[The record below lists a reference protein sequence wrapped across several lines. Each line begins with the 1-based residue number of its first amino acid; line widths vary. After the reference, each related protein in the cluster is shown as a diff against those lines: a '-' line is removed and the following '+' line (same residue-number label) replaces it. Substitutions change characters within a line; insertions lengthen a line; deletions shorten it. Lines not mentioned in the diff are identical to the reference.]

1 VLKSAPEK
9 ALEKLAKRARAAGVD
24 RKQLNNFLM
33 AGYVPLPWSL
43 KFHGYARQA
52 DEKHG
57 PTKIGCGGARGP
69 GKTTATFAQV
79 ALDDCKR
86 FPGSKWLFVRKV
98 AKAANES
105 TQELRTKLLRH
116 TPHKYRENPGLI
128 EFPQWGG
135 SRIVIGHFNHE
146 KDIDNYLGLQY
157 DGIAIEEDT
166 QLSASKKR
174 DLQTC
179 KRTSRFDLRPRS
191 YHTTNPGGVDHQ
203 GFKGEFILPNR
214 SKAETYT
221 RFVPATVYD
230 NPFINSEYVQ
240 ELERLVGWKRRAWL
254 LGDWDIF
261 AGQYFSN
268 WQHEAIVMPPFEIPK
283 HWPIWCALDYGF
295 THPTAV
301 IFFTENDGT
310 VYVIGEHV
318 QEKWLPQTHAEA
330 IRAQALRLG
339 RDLRDIPPFVAGAD
353 AFAQKGDQDA
363 KTIAEQY
370 EMFGIE
376 LVPAKMDRI
385 NGWGEGLK
393 LIGDVE
399 RGIMPKLKIFDT
411 CPRLIATIPSLQ
423 HNPNRPEDV
432 LKWDVD
438 EDGQGG
444 DDAADAWRYG
454 LMARLVDQEDDA
466 ISGGTRNQLVVR

>member
-1 VLKSAPEK
+1 
-9 ALEKLAKRARAAGVD
+9 
-24 RKQLNNFLM
+24 M
-33 AGYVPLPWSL
+33 PLPWSL
-43 KFHGYARQA
+43 KFHGFARLA
-52 DEKHG
+52 DTPDG
-57 PTKIGCGGARGP
+57 PTRVACGGARGP
-69 GKTTATFAQV
+69 GKTTGTFAQV
-79 ALDDCKR
+79 ALDDCRR

-105 TQELRTKLLRH
+105 MQELRQKVLRY
-116 TPHKYRENPGLI
+116 TPHRFRENPGLI

-174 DLQTC
+174 DLQTT
-179 KRTSRFDLRPRS
+179 KRTSRSDLRPRS

-203 GFKGEFILPNR
+203 GFKAEFVLPFR
-214 SKAETYT
+214 QQVQTYT

-230 NPFINSEYVQ
+230 NPFINAEYKQ

-254 LGDWDIF
+254 LGDWDVF

-268 WQHEAIVMPPFEIPK
+268 WQHDAIVIQPFEIPA
-283 HWPIWCALDYGF
+283 HWPIWAALDYGF

-301 IFFTENDGT
+301 IFFTEFDGT
-310 VYVIGEHV
+310 IYVIGEHV
-318 QEKWLPQTHAEA
+318 QEKWLPQSHAETIA
-330 IRAQALRLG
+330 AQLARFHRTL
-339 RDLRDIPPFVAGAD
+339 DQIAPFVAGAD
-353 AFAQKGDQDA
+353 AFAQKGDAEA

-370 EMFGIE
+370 ALHGIA
-376 LVPAKMDRI
+376 LTSATMDRI
-385 NGWGEGLK
+385 GGWGEGLK
-393 LIGDVE
+393 LLGDPE
-399 RGIMPKLKIFDT
+399 RQIEPKMKIFDT
-411 CPRLIATIPSLQ
+411 CARLIATIPALQ

-438 EDGQGG
+438 DDGNGG

-454 LMARLVDQEDDA
+454 LMARLVDAYDDTPTT
-466 ISGGTRNQLVVR
+466 GGARTRLLVR

>member
-1 VLKSAPEK
+1 
-9 ALEKLAKRARAAGVD
+9 
-24 RKQLNNFLM
+24 
-33 AGYVPLPWSL
+33 VPLPWSL
-43 KFHGYARQA
+43 KFHAYARQA
-52 DEKHG
+52 DKKNG

-105 TQELRTKLLRH
+105 TQELRMKILRY

-203 GFKGEFILPNR
+203 GYKKEFIQPYR
-214 SKAETYT
+214 ASKEDYT

-230 NPFINSEYVQ
+230 NPFINAEYRQ

-261 AGQYFSN
+261 AGQFFSN
-268 WQHEAIVMPPFEIPK
+268 WQHEAVVIKPFEIPS
-283 HWPIWCALDYGF
+283 HWPIWAALDYGF

-301 IFFTENDGT
+301 IFFTEFDGT
-310 VYVIGEHV
+310 VFVIGEHV
-318 QEKWLPQTHAEA
+318 QEKWLVQTHAEA
-330 IRAQALRLG
+330 IKARVQAFG
-339 RDLRDIPPFVAGAD
+339 RTVEQIAPFVAGAD
-353 AFAQKGDQDA
+353 AFAQKGDENA

-370 EMFGIE
+370 AACGIG
-376 LVPAKMDRI
+376 LTPAAMERI
-385 NGWGEGLK
+385 SGWGECLK
-393 LIGDVE
+393 LIGDPE
-399 RGIMPKLKIFDT
+399 NGIAPRIKIFDT
-411 CPRLIATIPSLQ
+411 CSRLIETIPALQ
-423 HNPNRPEDV
+423 HNENRAEDV

-438 EDGQGG
+438 EDGFGG

-454 LMARLVDQEDDA
+454 VMARLVDAYDEPVT
-466 ISGGTRNQLVVR
+466 GGTRTQLQVR